1 VILALA
7 ALLGIAAGLRSM
19 TPLAAVAWAAWLGRL
34 DLAST
39 PLDFLAT
46 RAAAYG
52 FTLLALGELAADK
65 LPLTPNRTAL
75 GPFLGRILTGGVSG
89 AALAAGSGH
98 SLALGG
104 FLGSVG
110 AVVGTLGGFR
120 ARTRLVKAL
129 GARDWIVALAEDAV
143 TVAAAALIVLA
154 ARG

>member
-1 VILALA
+1 VILALSV
-7 ALLGIAAGLRSM
+7 LLGVTAGLRSM
-19 TPLAAVAWAAWLGRL
+19 TPMACVAWAAWLGQL

-39 PLDFLAT
+39 SLAFLAT
-46 RAAAYG
+46 RAAAYAL
-52 FTLLALGELAADK
+52 TVLALVELVADK
-65 LPLTPNRTAL
+65 LPFTPNRTTI
-75 GPFLGRILTGGVSG
+75 GPFLGRLLTGGVSG
-89 AALAAGSGH
+89 AALTAGSGE

-154 ARG
+154 HRG